1 MEWKKDHISFYQIVL
16 QGWPSLSS
24 SSPQP
29 SGLGFQPTWAI
40 SPAIY
45 PPSFLTPSPSA
56 ETEDGGNHWTQ
67 SKEKPTRDSE
77 IVSFVDNNLEIY
89 ISLYFSFR
97 NLWKEQRNN
106 KPIIE
111 CLNKKHSRVL
121 KYCARSSRCAWN
133 WNYKDETFDK
143 WLFRSSNSIKFMG
156 DLQITTL
163 FSAQYFG
170 CKNVN
175 SL

>member
-1 MEWKKDHISFYQIVL
+1 MECKNYHISFYQIVL

-45 PPSFLTPSPSA
+45 PPSLLTPSLSA
-56 ETEDGGNHWTQ
+56 ETEDGGNQKTR
-67 SKEKPTRDSE
+67 SKEILRLWTEHSLKRSKHR
-77 IVSFVDNNLEIY
+77 SFCT
-89 ISLYFSFR
+89 FR
-97 NLWKEQRNN
+97 RNWKGQKNN

-111 CLNKKHSRVL
+111 CLNKQPTQIVL
-121 KYCARSSRCAWN
+121 KYCARFSCCAWN

-156 DLQITTL
+156 DLQR
-163 FSAQYFG
+163 
-170 CKNVN
+170 
-175 SL
+175 